1 MANDK
6 INVNMFGTFSLS
18 RGNVTVDLTKLL
30 GKQLINL
37 FQLLLLQKGVVIS
50 KNNIIDILYPDSEN
64 PNSVVKF
71 SIFRLRKDLKASGIF
86 NEDEEVI
93 LTVKG
98 GYQINPKLEWVMD
111 TEEFYYNWDKIKYI
125 DDISDKD
132 LAYAQKVNHLYK
144 GKLYITTNHSI
155 WIEQMLE
162 FFRSAYVNCVIK
174 ICKYYMKRKQFEK
187 MMSINY
193 HAILLEPFY
202 EGLHYYYIKGLIEL
216 KDYHNALKYY
226 DDLNERFY
234 KELGTGLS
242 PRFKE
247 LYDVI
252 TEDIEEDYIINTEN
266 VNEDLIINNA
276 DYRGFYCG
284 YDMFKHMY
292 EILLKNAL
300 RDNKKYFLI
309 IFDLNAKTTIENQVH
324 VMNQLKEMIASSL
337 RVNDLFA
344 KINKKQY
351 IILVACQ
358 EMDNAYTI
366 IQRINKKFYAKYN
379 STTYRLNY
387 DVAKAKLL
395 YKKTNRVFSSELSFR
410 DIT

>member
-144 GKLYITTNHSI
+144 GKLLLVDPNDLLRAFYMSLASLIYVTI
-155 WIEQMLE
+155 ILE
-162 FFRSAYVNCVIK
+162 NCV
-174 ICKYYMKRKQFEK
+174 
-187 MMSINY
+187 
-193 HAILLEPFY
+193 
-202 EGLHYYYIKGLIEL
+202 
-216 KDYHNALKYY
+216 
-226 DDLNERFY
+226 
-234 KELGTGLS
+234 
-242 PRFKE
+242 
-247 LYDVI
+247 
-252 TEDIEEDYIINTEN
+252 
-266 VNEDLIINNA
+266 
-276 DYRGFYCG
+276 
-284 YDMFKHMY
+284 
-292 EILLKNAL
+292 
-300 RDNKKYFLI
+300 
-309 IFDLNAKTTIENQVH
+309 
-324 VMNQLKEMIASSL
+324 
-337 RVNDLFA
+337 
-344 KINKKQY
+344 
-351 IILVACQ
+351 
-358 EMDNAYTI
+358 
-366 IQRINKKFYAKYN
+366 
-379 STTYRLNY
+379 
-387 DVAKAKLL
+387 
-395 YKKTNRVFSSELSFR
+395 
-410 DIT
+410 

>member
-71 SIFRLRKDLKASGIF
+71 SIFRLRKDLKVSGIF

-395 YKKTNRVFSSELSFR
+395 YKKPIESSVQS
-410 DIT
+410 

>member
-174 ICKYYMKRKQFEK
+174 ICKYYMKR
-187 MMSINY
+187 
-193 HAILLEPFY
+193 
-202 EGLHYYYIKGLIEL
+202 
-216 KDYHNALKYY
+216 
-226 DDLNERFY
+226 
-234 KELGTGLS
+234 
-242 PRFKE
+242 
-247 LYDVI
+247 
-252 TEDIEEDYIINTEN
+252 
-266 VNEDLIINNA
+266 
-276 DYRGFYCG
+276 
-284 YDMFKHMY
+284 
-292 EILLKNAL
+292 
-300 RDNKKYFLI
+300 
-309 IFDLNAKTTIENQVH
+309 
-324 VMNQLKEMIASSL
+324 
-337 RVNDLFA
+337 
-344 KINKKQY
+344 
-351 IILVACQ
+351 
-358 EMDNAYTI
+358 
-366 IQRINKKFYAKYN
+366 
-379 STTYRLNY
+379 
-387 DVAKAKLL
+387 
-395 YKKTNRVFSSELSFR
+395 
-410 DIT
+410 